1 MLLEEQ
7 YQALADPSRRRI
19 LELLGRD
26 DLPAGEIA
34 DQFDMTWPSV
44 SRHLGILKAA
54 GLVTARREG
63 TNIVYSL
70 TPQAVQEVIA
80 DLSVLARPDGQT
92 RSRLVLATLGLRGG
106 LGGAGRGQDESF
118 HNLLLRILP
127 QESYELIRIP
137 SERFGTPDKVA
148 EAIILESPD
157 AIGVIANFEAHV
169 LVPELIGYLREGGLG
184 DVPFFLAGD
193 FHPDISETM
202 TAHGVGA
209 LLFDGYEGNA
219 FIKWLDAALVGAEA
233 RRAMENEMREAFS
246 LGLTLSSVTA
256 MRWPRPGD
264 SRSAERT
271 SGLESLVRQE
281 LADVGIETVDIDET
295 KEGVK
300 VTIRTSAPGRAVG
313 KMGNRVGS
321 VKSRIEELTG
331 QAVTLNVLAD
341 K

>member
-1 MLLEEQ
+1 MVLEHH

-19 LELLGRD
+19 LELLGRG

-54 GLVTARREG
+54 ELVTARREG

-70 TPQAVQEVIA
+70 TPSAVQEVIA
-80 DLSVLARPDGQT
+80 DLRALARTDGQA
-92 RSRLVLATLGLRGG
+92 RHRLVLATLGLRGG
-106 LGGAGRGQDESF
+106 VGGAGRGQDESF

-137 SERFGTPDKVA
+137 SERFGAPDKVA
-148 EAIILESPD
+148 GAIILESPH
-157 AIGVIANFEAHV
+157 AVGVIANFEAHV

-184 DVPFFLAGD
+184 DVPLFLAGD
-193 FHPDISETM
+193 FHPDISEAM

-209 LLFDGYEGNA
+209 LLFGGYEGGA
-219 FIKWLDAALVGAEA
+219 FIKWLDAALVAADA
-233 RRAMENEMREAFS
+233 RRAMEKEMREAFS

-264 SRSAERT
+264 SKSAERT
-271 SGLESLVRQE
+271 NALESLVRQE
-281 LADVGIETVDIDET
+281 LADAGIQTVDIDET
-295 KEGVK
+295 EEGVK
-300 VTIRTSAPGRAVG
+300 VRIRTSEPGRLVG
-313 KMGNRVGS
+313 KMGKNAAS

-331 QAVTLNVLAD
+331 KAVTLNVLAD